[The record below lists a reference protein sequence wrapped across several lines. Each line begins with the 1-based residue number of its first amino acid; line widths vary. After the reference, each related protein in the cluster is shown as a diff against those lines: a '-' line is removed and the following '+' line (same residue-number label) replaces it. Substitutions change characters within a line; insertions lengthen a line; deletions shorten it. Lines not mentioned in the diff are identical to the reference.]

1 MTTSAITKHIEYVS
15 PARQRWM
22 GVIFVLLSLSILVGF
37 VPNLEAGVITTY
49 SMTPGGSSVEV
60 GDWSFQTI
68 PVLQALSVI
77 GILLGIYQFLRG
89 FGKYTNGMLGLV
101 AGIFVFAFLSWAT
114 AGSSINLAGLLR
126 TTLIRAVPI
135 TIAAFAGIL
144 SERSGVV
151 NIGIE
156 GMLLAGAMFGAL
168 IGSVTNLWIGLLAG
182 ILIGTLM
189 AWVHGILSIKYK
201 TDQIISSNT
210 LLILATGVTSFVS
223 ARFMQKY
230 QQLNNPGIFA
240 NWKVPFLSDIPFI
253 GPILFDHNLF
263 VYGMLFFLVLLH
275 IGLFYT
281 RWGLRV
287 RSVGEHPKAADTL
300 GIDVHRTRYMAVL
313 LSGFFREL
321 PAWLVSAVIHLVAML
336 LMALWISEAPSD
348 AEKITLATAVSV
360 EEFEGDEFEA
370 DESELDS
377 FDFDNAGAVE
387 LFDDIETDMG
397 APTDEAE
404 LAPVAPPIDEPNPV
418 GRLPSSVTRPIDFA
432 PPANLGRM
440 FSGRNPEARAR
451 LAKESGGTTMT
462 EAAVTRALEW
472 LARHQFDDGHWSLHE
487 FHKAPG
493 AGEDVGGQARGTK
506 NDVAATAL
514 VLLPF
519 LGAGQTHRDGKYRA
533 QVFGGLKWLVEQQ
546 KEDGDLR
553 GNRHGN
559 TGMYAHG
566 QAAIALC
573 EAYALT
579 GDEQLRDPAQRALSF
594 IVRAQHREGGWR
606 YEPGQPGDTSVVGWQ
621 LMALKSGQMA
631 YLHVPTK
638 TFELAGVYLDK
649 AQHDKDGSRYCYQPR
664 NRMNATMTAE
674 GLLCRQYLGWEQEH
688 PGLKKGVAWML
699 KEHAPDRKKPNI
711 YYWYYATQVMH
722 HFGGDSWTKW
732 NARMRSAL
740 VDMQRKTGPAA
751 GSWDPVGSGE
761 QGGFADRGGRLFM
774 TSLAACI
781 LEVYY
786 RHMPI
791 YGQEAT
797 ESFW

>member
-1 MTTSAITKHIEYVS
+1 MSTASQDSGIEYD
-15 PARQRWM
+15 
-22 GVIFVLLSLSILVGF
+22 F
-37 VPNLEAGVITTY
+37 E
-49 SMTPGGSSVEV
+49 
-60 GDWSFQTI
+60 TI
-68 PVLQALSVI
+68 PTPRPSGEVLASADGTFWLDGDVLACACPDCGAPMSIRLWLMVADCFRCGASLELTEEQEREALDLLKQAERAKRAESQAAAAAISPTV
-77 GILLGIYQFLRG
+77 LRKPKPHPATEPG
-89 FGKYTNGMLGLV
+89 PQPAPEAPV
-101 AGIFVFAFLSWAT
+101 AP
-114 AGSSINLAGLLR
+114 LR
-126 TTLIRAVPI
+126 PAEEPAAEPRARPRRV
-135 TIAAFAGIL
+135 AA
-144 SERSGVV
+144 SQTYR
-151 NIGIE
+151 
-156 GMLLAGAMFGAL
+156 GARA
-168 IGSVTNLWIGLLAG
+168 
-182 ILIGTLM
+182 
-189 AWVHGILSIKYK
+189 
-201 TDQIISSNT
+201 
-210 LLILATGVTSFVS
+210 
-223 ARFMQKY
+223 
-230 QQLNNPGIFA
+230 
-240 NWKVPFLSDIPFI
+240 
-253 GPILFDHNLF
+253 
-263 VYGMLFFLVLLH
+263 
-275 IGLFYT
+275 
-281 RWGLRV
+281 RV
-287 RSVGEHPKAADTL
+287 REIYEKGGV
-300 GIDVHRTRYMAVL
+300 AVL